1 MIKYAIIKVYTKH
14 NWWDSIKMINR
25 EPRAIKLKVLFDVG
39 ISDDV
44 TVYEMRRHHGIIKR
58 REFDYLLRTNLG
70 R

>member
-1 MIKYAIIKVYTKH
+1 
-14 NWWDSIKMINR
+14 MINR

-44 TVYEMRRHHGIIKR
+44 TVYEMRRRHGIIER